1 MNIDKF
7 IDADGHIVVTFLNDG
22 YFDYLLNM
30 HENIKR
36 TNIDWTLCA
45 VCVDQQA
52 FDKCIE
58 HNIAAVCFASMFD
71 NPELKEYSSWN
82 DSRWSRIQFAKLDVI
97 ARILENE
104 AIKTLTYID
113 GDIHV
118 YSDFV
123 PYLKELTIKYPDVL
137 LFIQADHN
145 TAIVHEFGN
154 EKCAGF
160 FHIKNCAEIKRLI
173 TYTEEDVKKNTINA
187 DQQHINS
194 KVAEYNLPTMQLD
207 RARFPNGVFAKNNN
221 IPKDANLIHY
231 NWMIGAEKRKK
242 MMENG
247 HWYLSHLHFLRHK
260 TQVVYPPF
268 KQGLYLEEY
277 FSKHNPIRNN
287 RYIDVHWTNL
297 QIDPRFG
304 QIRPI
309 AQKLVDELY
318 PTSSPPS
325 SATNYFTVVQHDNGV
340 MFHLPP
346 NTRVYA
352 AGGNNLTEEHI
363 PIPLIY
369 EDTSRR
375 LESLPPLSFGEKGIL
390 CSFVGSMTH
399 PVRQMMQNVLSEK
412 TGFEMHCTDQWAEMV
427 SEEKQQQFVDITRQS
442 KFCLSP
448 RGYGRTSFRF
458 YEAFLLGAIPVHV
471 WDDIEWLPY
480 KEHLDYSKF
489 AVIIHVSELASLDQ
503 RLRAIG
509 EDEYARM
516 RAEYARVKRWFTM
529 EGMTEYIVDCESNR
543 RD

>member
-1 MNIDKF
+1 MNIDISPF
-7 IDADGHIVVTFLNDG
+7 IDADGHIVVTFLNNG
-22 YFDYLLNM
+22 YFDYLLNL

-36 TNIDWTLCA
+36 TNIAWILCA

-52 FDKCIE
+52 FDKCAE
-58 HNIAAVCFASMFD
+58 HNINAVSFASMFD

-82 DSRWSRIQFAKLDVI
+82 DARWSRIQFAKLDVI

-104 AIKTLTYID
+104 DVKTLTYID

-123 PYLKELTIKYPDVL
+123 PYLKELAIACPDIR

-145 TAIVHEFGN
+145 TAIVNEFGN
-154 EKCAGF
+154 ERCAGF

-207 RARFPNGVFAKNNN
+207 RARFPNGVFVNNKN
-221 IPKDANLIHY
+221 IPKEAHLIHY
-231 NWMIGAEKRKK
+231 NWMIGSEKRKK
-242 MMENG
+242 MMDNG
-247 HWYLSHLHFLRHK
+247 HWYLSHLNVLRHK

-277 FSKHNPIRNN
+277 FSKHNTIRGN

-297 QIDPRFG
+297 QIDPRFAH
-304 QIRPI
+304 IRQI
-309 AQKLVDELY
+309 AQNLVDELY
-318 PTSSPPS
+318 PYYPPS
-325 SATNYFTVVQHDNGV
+325 TYFTVVQHDNGV
-340 MFHLPP
+340 MFRLPP

-352 AGGNNLTEEHI
+352 AGGNNVTEEHV

-369 EDTSRR
+369 EDESRR
-375 LESLPPLSFGEKGIL
+375 LESLPRIAFNDKDIL

-399 PVRQMMQNVLSEK
+399 PVRHTMKHALDGQS
-412 TGFEMHCTDQWAEMV
+412 GFEMHCTDQWAEMV
-427 SEEKQQQFVDITRQS
+427 SEEKQQRFVDITCRS
-442 KFCLSP
+442 KFCLAP

-458 YEAFLLGAIPVHV
+458 YEAFLLGTVPVYV

-489 AVIIHVSELASLDQ
+489 AVIIHVSELASLDR
-503 RLRAIG
+503 RLNAIG
-509 EDEYARM
+509 EEEYDRM
-516 RAEYARVKRWFTM
+516 RAEYARVNRWFTL
-529 EGMTEYIVDCESNR
+529 EGMTEYIVGRESGA
-543 RD
+543 D